1 MIISLSGLI
10 GSGKDTIADYLVSK
24 HGFRRESW
32 AGTLKDAVSVVFGWD
47 RVMLE
52 GKTNE
57 SRAWRETPD
66 SWWSNRLGM
75 TISPRTVLQEWGTE
89 VCRQGY
95 HDDIWV
101 ASLENK
107 LRTTNDN
114 IVISD
119 TRFENELNAIKNIG
133 GTTLRVLRGPTPE
146 WVVEYL
152 ETGRTLEFAKKYKNI
167 HASEYSSV
175 GLKYDHVIR
184 NDGSIMD
191 LHSQIESIINF

>member
-1 MIISLSGLI
+1 MIISISGLL
-10 GSGKDTIADYLVSK
+10 GSGKDTIADYLVST

-32 AGTLKDAVSVVFGWD
+32 ASALKDAVSVVFGWD
-47 RVMLE
+47 RTMLE

-75 TISPRTVLQEWGTE
+75 TVIPRTVLQEWGTE

-107 LRTTNDN
+107 LCTTNDN

-119 TRFENELNAIKNIG
+119 TRFENEWNAIKNIG
-133 GTTLRVLRGPTPE
+133 GTTLRVLRGPNPE
-146 WVVEYL
+146 WVLEYL
-152 ETGRTLEFAKKYKNI
+152 ETGKTLEFANKYKNI

-175 GLKYDHVIR
+175 GLKYDHIIR
-184 NDGSIMD
+184 NDGTIAD